1 MNDNLISALSKA
13 LAMEEKGYKF
23 YQDTSAKS
31 KNSITKKT
39 FDFLADNEIL
49 HIENIKKFYI
59 ALEKKGAFPEVDW
72 KSIKEKRSKDATL
85 FSQNIAA
92 LKEKVAPAKDDTR
105 ALEFAMELENS
116 GYKYYEA
123 MLKDTK
129 DKNLSA
135 FLKFLLEE
143 ESQHYQWIQNTYTYI
158 TDSANWNMYEE
169 KAFPQ
174 G

>member
-49 HIENIKKFYI
+49 HIENIKKFYA

-72 KSIKEKRSKDATL
+72 KSIKRKAQQRC
-85 FSQNIAA
+85 
-92 LKEKVAPAKDDTR
+92 DTVFPKHR
-105 ALEFAMELENS
+105 RTERKS
-116 GYKYYEA
+116 GAGQRRYPGPGICHGIGK
-123 MLKDTK
+123 
-129 DKNLSA
+129 
-135 FLKFLLEE
+135 
-143 ESQHYQWIQNTYTYI
+143 
-158 TDSANWNMYEE
+158 
-169 KAFPQ
+169 
-174 G
+174 

>member
-1 MNDNLISALSKA
+1 
-13 LAMEEKGYKF
+13 
-23 YQDTSAKS
+23 
-31 KNSITKKT
+31 
-39 FDFLADNEIL
+39 
-49 HIENIKKFYI
+49 
-59 ALEKKGAFPEVDW
+59 
-72 KSIKEKRSKDATL
+72 
-85 FSQNIAA
+85 
-92 LKEKVAPAKDDTR
+92 
-105 ALEFAMELENS
+105 MELENS